1 MNLSFFSVT
10 IIYIAFLLYV
20 HYKLKDLE
28 MANLKNNNMG
38 VRNIGIPKEIDTI
51 ISLDDIDDVD
61 LDTFKDLEKFLAT
74 TDIKEGFEFNV
85 DIPSPQETDKY
96 YDSNEESHPPL
107 TDTMKREIIKS
118 INKGEEEEEPIN
130 NIQGFDVFGS
140 HQFALL

>member
-28 MANLKNNNMG
+28 ITGLKNNSLDFLK
-38 VRNIGIPKEIDTI
+38 IGKPKEIDTI

-85 DIPSPQETDKY
+85 NMPALKETDVY
-96 YDSNEESHPPL
+96 YDSNEEPL
-107 TDTMKREIIKS
+107 PLSETMKKEIIES
-118 INKGEEEEEPIN
+118 INKDEEEEEPLN

-140 HQFALL
+140 HNFSPL